1 MQQLIGN
8 AFTDE
13 RGCLLFNNNLDL
25 SEVKRMYTIENKD
38 TDIIRAWQAHKIEKR
53 WFVAINGLFEIKMIK
68 IDCFENPADDLVIKS
83 FILDSKSMD
92 CLIVEAGFASSIQA
106 IESNSKLLVFSNYR
120 FGEVN
125 DDYKFNPQKWN
136 QK

>member
-8 AFTDE
+8 LFTDE
-13 RGCLLFNNNLDL
+13 RGCLLFNNSLDL

-38 TDIIRAWQAHKIEKR
+38 IDIIRAWQAHKIEKR

-68 IDCFENPADDLVIKS
+68 IDCFENPSDDVVIKS
-83 FILDSKSMD
+83 FILNSKSMD